1 MPSIYTLLYYQMQEC
16 VMPDKKQV
24 FSLAERH
31 IFYLCIGNNSCLK
44 GQQIKEVQGI

>member
-1 MPSIYTLLYYQMQEC
+1 MQHLKNIST
-16 VMPDKKQV
+16 DKKQV

-31 IFYLCIGNNSCLK
+31 IFYLCIDNNSCLK